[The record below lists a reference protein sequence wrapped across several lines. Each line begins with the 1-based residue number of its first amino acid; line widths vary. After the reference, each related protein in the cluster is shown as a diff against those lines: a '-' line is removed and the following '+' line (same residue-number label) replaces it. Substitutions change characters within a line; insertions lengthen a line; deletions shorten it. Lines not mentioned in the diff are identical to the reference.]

1 MIRRKLSSR
10 RAEALAGGGAVALN
24 LELQTHAFSKQPAAG
39 EDYYQKLG
47 VTPFRHAAGTYRV
60 LLLFHELQSAKAF
73 RNMETVA
80 HRGSPG
86 NIVPTRGRSL
96 TTKEIDSES
105 IAGRCRAAVYCGIRN
120 SHRPIPHVSCLIDP
134 R

>member
-1 MIRRKLSSR
+1 MILPASAWWSGRKHARNISTFLIKARRCR
-10 RAEALAGGGAVALN
+10 RALTIFPETDVGGLSG
-24 LELQTHAFSKQPAAG
+24 
-39 EDYYQKLG
+39 
-47 VTPFRHAAGTYRV
+47 AGTYKL
-60 LLLFHELQSAKAF
+60 LLLFHELQRAKAF

-105 IAGRCRAAVYCGIRN
+105 IAGRCR
-120 SHRPIPHVSCLIDP
+120 
-134 R
+134 